1 MEFLRLIIKS
11 LNMVEVKG
19 ADNMDRMLGCIQGLE
34 RLNKE
39 LDKEEGAGKND
50 HHDEPKQDIHGTVD

>member
-11 LNMVEVKG
+11 LNQIEVKG
-19 ADNMDRMLGCIQGLE
+19 ADNMDRLLGCIQGLE
-34 RLNKE
+34 RLGKE
-39 LDKEEGAGKND
+39 LDKAEGDDKDD